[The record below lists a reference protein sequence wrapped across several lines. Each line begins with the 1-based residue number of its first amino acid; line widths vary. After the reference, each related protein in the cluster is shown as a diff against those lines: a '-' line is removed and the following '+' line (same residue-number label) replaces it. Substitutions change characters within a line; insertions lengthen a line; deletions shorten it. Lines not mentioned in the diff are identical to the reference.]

1 MPFNS
6 YLECRQITDDE
17 WQLTSPLI
25 YDAGRFG
32 TFIVPEGFTCDFC
45 SVPRIPI
52 AFWACGGIG
61 EGAGIVHD
69 YIYREG
75 LTDRETADQ
84 VFYMALRDLGVP
96 AWKAGAMYKAVRMF
110 AGRIWEAYRRKDKE
124 K

>member
-45 SVPRIPI
+45 SVPRTMFTFSMVGI
-52 AFWACGGIG
+52 A
-61 EGAGIVHD
+61 EGAGVVHD
-69 YIYREG
+69 YLYRVGALPREDC
-75 LTDRETADQ
+75 DR

-96 AWKAGAMYKAVRMF
+96 AWKAGIMYKAVRLF
-110 AGRIWEAYRRKDKE
+110 AGRIYEAYRRK
-124 K
+124 